1 MITKLKEINYS
12 WIKVVLFLYCFLLSS
27 GIFHLILVIPGK
39 PIINIFLILVGSFG
53 RWAYREFVTIM
64 LANQLTS
71 IYWVWIFHT
80 VVNKQSFNSLGL
92 KLNGFKKDLIYGLL
106 IGFGIMIAGI
116 SILYSFN
123 PRPFEPIQFSLN
135 YHLLYVIILSLVAFG
150 QEIAFRGFVL
160 QTLSDSMNRYLAI
173 GLTSLAY
180 VFIQAHIGIWGI
192 DFNMI
197 IIQPLVS
204 FNLFLFGVLLGL
216 FCTYRKN
223 LWFAISMNFSWAYF
237 SGPICNSW
245 TMMPL
250 ETVFGDSLNHYNL
263 NGSFLLTVLFLI
275 GIIIIHKRFN

>member
-39 PIINIFLILVGSFG
+39 PIINLFLILVGSFG

-116 SILYSFN
+116 SILYSYN
-123 PRPFEPIQFSLN
+123 PKPFEPIQFSLN
-135 YHLLYVIILSLVAFG
+135 HHLLYVIILSLVAFG

-160 QTLSDSMNRYLAI
+160 QSLLSSMNKYLAI
-173 GLTSLAY
+173 ALSSLAY
-180 VFIQAHIGIWGI
+180 IIIQSHIGIWGF
-192 DFNMI
+192 DLNMI
-197 IIQPLVS
+197 IMQPLIS
-204 FNLFLFGVLLGL
+204 INIFLFGVLLGL
-216 FCTYRKN
+216 YCIYRRN

-245 TMMPL
+245 TMRPL
-250 ETVFGDSLNHYNL
+250 ETVFGDTLNHYNL
-263 NGSFLLTVLFLI
+263 NGSFLLTILFLI
-275 GIIIIHKRFN
+275 GIRVVYKQFN

>member
-80 VVNKQSFNSLGL
+80 VINKQSFNSLGL

-106 IGFGIMIAGI
+106 IGFGMMIAGI
-116 SILYSFN
+116 SILYSYN
-123 PRPFEPIQFSLN
+123 PKSFEPIQFSLSH
-135 YHLLYVIILSLVAFG
+135 HLLYVIILSLVAFG

-180 VFIQAHIGIWGI
+180 VFIQVHIGIWGI

-197 IIQPLVS
+197 FIQPLVS

-216 FCTYRKN
+216 FCIYRKN

-245 TMMPL
+245 GMMPL

-275 GIIIIHKRFN
+275 GIGIVHKRFN

>member
-123 PRPFEPIQFSLN
+123 PRSFEPIQFSLSH
-135 YHLLYVIILSLVAFG
+135 HLLYVIILSLVAFG

-216 FCTYRKN
+216 FCIYRKN

-263 NGSFLLTVLFLI
+263 NGSFLLTVIFLI
-275 GIIIIHKRFN
+275 GVAIVHKRFN

>member
-1 MITKLKEINYS
+1 M
-12 WIKVVLFLYCFLLSS
+12 VLFLYCFLLSS

-39 PIINIFLILVGSFG
+39 PIINLFLSLVGSFG
-53 RWAYREFVTIM
+53 RWHYREFVTIM
-64 LANQLTS
+64 LTNPLTS

-92 KLNGFKKDLIYGLL
+92 KFKGYKKDFIYGLL

-135 YHLLYVIILSLVAFG
+135 HHLLYVIILSLVAFC

-192 DFNMI
+192 DLNMV
-197 IIQPLVS
+197 IIQPLFS
-204 FNLFLFGVLLGL
+204 LNLFLFGVLLGL
-216 FCTYRKN
+216 FCTNRKN
-223 LWFAISMNFSWAYF
+223 LLFAVGMNFSLAYF

-245 TMMPL
+245 GMMPL

-263 NGSFLLTVLFLI
+263 NGSFLLTVIFLI
-275 GIIIIHKRFN
+275 GIGIVHKRFI